1 MAQVDFLEQNKLSF
15 IVFWETKKNDPR
27 PSNGNQKS
35 NKMTLVMHY
44 GIRITTEVYK
54 NWIPIQYN
62 TLLMPSLDERE
73 KTLSTKLPLNRVL
86 NHQRILDSL
95 LRLNLSQFVFV
106 NKVSTTTLLLL
117 LQVYIY

>member
-1 MAQVDFLEQNKLSF
+1 
-15 IVFWETKKNDPR
+15 
-27 PSNGNQKS
+27 
-35 NKMTLVMHY
+35 MTLVMHY

-117 LQVYIY
+117 LRVYIY

>member
-1 MAQVDFLEQNKLSF
+1 
-15 IVFWETKKNDPR
+15 
-27 PSNGNQKS
+27 
-35 NKMTLVMHY
+35 MHY

-73 KTLSTKLPLNRVL
+73 KTLSTKLPLNRAL
-86 NHQRILDSL
+86 NYQRILDSL

>member
-1 MAQVDFLEQNKLSF
+1 
-15 IVFWETKKNDPR
+15 
-27 PSNGNQKS
+27 
-35 NKMTLVMHY
+35 MTLVMHY

-73 KTLSTKLPLNRVL
+73 KTLSTKLPLNRAL
-86 NHQRILDSL
+86 NYQRILDSL